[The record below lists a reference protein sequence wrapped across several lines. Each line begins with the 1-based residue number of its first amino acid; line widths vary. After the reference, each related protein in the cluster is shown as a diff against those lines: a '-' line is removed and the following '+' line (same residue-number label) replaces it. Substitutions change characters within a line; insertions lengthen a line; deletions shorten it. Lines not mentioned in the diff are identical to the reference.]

1 MIDDFDEFIVIL
13 EHINLVRKN
22 CNKNNELDKFNDLS
36 KFKRLF
42 CKHGLSWN
50 DKDHLETIY
59 DHRKILL

>member
-42 CKHGLSWN
+42 FKHGLS
-50 DKDHLETIY
+50 
-59 DHRKILL
+59 